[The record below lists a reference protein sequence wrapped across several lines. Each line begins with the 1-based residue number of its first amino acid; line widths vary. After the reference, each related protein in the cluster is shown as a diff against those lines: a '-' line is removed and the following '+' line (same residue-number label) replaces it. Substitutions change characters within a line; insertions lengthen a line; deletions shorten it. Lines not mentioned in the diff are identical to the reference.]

1 MTNMI
6 WTTLQEYTNEIKEV
20 YGCHLKMLFYMVH
33 MHVETKNEESDIDIM
48 ILVDLDEQNIKDYDA
63 KLSDITFD
71 INLDNDLMIMPIVK
85 NENHFRKWIEAY
97 PFYRNIE
104 KEGVKLYA
112 A

>member
-20 YGCHLKMLFYMVH
+20 YGCHLKNVILYIQ
-33 MHVETKNEESDIDIM
+33 EPDIDIM